1 MSYDVIKSLLLER
14 LVDVMAF
21 YEGDI
26 YEFIK
31 DANFYEDNPILA
43 HYAETREEAE
53 ERIREELDDSLIEPP
68 WYLWG

>member
-1 MSYDVIKSLLLER
+1 
-14 LVDVMAF
+14 MAF

-53 ERIREELDDSLIEPP
+53 ERIREELDESLIEPP

>member
-1 MSYDVIKSLLLER
+1 MSYDVIKSFER
-14 LVDVMAF
+14 LINVMAF

-31 DANFYEDNPILA
+31 DANFYEDDPILS

-53 ERIREELDDSLIEPP
+53 ARILGELDDSLMESQ